1 MWAPVRINRQAM
13 SLRTPWGVLYLVT
26 APACDGD
33 DLYGMDRPRKLML
46 IFRDFRTVIFRVRW
60 PRTWWPN

>member
-1 MWAPVRINRQAM
+1 
-13 SLRTPWGVLYLVT
+13 VLYLVT